1 MGEKESEALSFD
13 VMEKSLVDDYEFN
26 ALDIRTMEEIEILE
40 KQKAAEEI
48 KRQEVAAAAQK
59 ERDED
64 GLIVEDEEKG
74 EDG

>member
-40 KQKAAEEI
+40 K
-48 KRQEVAAAAQK
+48 
-59 ERDED
+59 
-64 GLIVEDEEKG
+64 
-74 EDG
+74 